1 MNNGKS
7 TCFACGEVFVRE
19 VTDIARVVIVGP
31 RYHGRLGKIGYVCS
45 KHWLV
50 SVSNETEEENTLE
63 SAAIELES
71 ETFIA
76 PSPVL
81 KPTRPRR
88 SLTLKR
94 KRLVF
99 DEPEKVSGVRV
110 LGEGSGGK
118 LAKLGDDEGRGGSSS
133 SDAVDKVSV
142 EVDEALEL
150 ASDVTEDGNKDEE
163 SDISIE

>member
-1 MNNGKS
+1 MCVLS
-7 TCFACGEVFVRE
+7 
-19 VTDIARVVIVGP
+19 
-31 RYHGRLGKIGYVCS
+31 IG
-45 KHWLV
+45 WG

-63 SAAIELES
+63 SAAIEMES
-71 ETFIA
+71 ESFIA

-118 LAKLGDDEGRGGSSS
+118 LAKLGDAERTGESSS
-133 SDAVDKVSV
+133 RGVRVLGEGSGGKLAKLGDAEKTGESTSRGAVDKVSE

-150 ASDVTEDGNKDEE
+150 ASDTTEDGNKDEE